1 MPALSLRMFQY
12 LNRYYNYIVHKEYI
26 QHYGI
31 YIFMG
36 HCLPMVELFCWF
48 RSINPKS
55 FQALPSISLL
65 CPTDRVRDSLPVYML
80 VCLSVLISILYLHVC
95 LYICL
100 CIICLTILVYLFV
113 CMCCVFGLSACANK
127 KHLYSQERISMVYS
141 CLWMGFNWIWSHFS
155 TVLGLAYS
163 NNLRGG

>member
-95 LYICL
+95 LYSVHMPVYNMPDYTCL
-100 CIICLTILVYLFV
+100 FVCLYVLCLRFV
-113 CMCCVFGLSACANK
+113 CMCK
-127 KHLYSQERISMVYS
+127 
-141 CLWMGFNWIWSHFS
+141 
-155 TVLGLAYS
+155 
-163 NNLRGG
+163 